1 MNTAAREQPS
11 AAVLIVDDSSMM
23 RGIMAAIVEEIPEL
37 TLAGQAENGKHALAM
52 LDQAMPDLILLDIE
66 MPEMNGIEFLRH
78 ARLLTDARVI
88 VVSSVVKLES
98 DNVIAALELGVDDVV
113 VKPSGALSI
122 DMKELRSEALTDAI
136 RTSLS
141 RIN

>member
-1 MNTAAREQPS
+1 MNGQAQERPA
-11 AAVLIVDDSSMM
+11 AAVMIVDDSSMM
-23 RGIMAAIVEEIPEL
+23 RGIMAAIVDEIPEL
-37 TLAGQAENGKHALAM
+37 SLAGQAENGKHALEI
-52 LDQAMPDLILLDIE
+52 LDQTSPDLILLDIE

-78 ARLLTDARVI
+78 ARLLTDARII

-122 DMKELRSEALTDAI
+122 DMKELRSESITDAI
-136 RTSLS
+136 RNSLA

>member
-1 MNTAAREQPS
+1 MTPAEQAGPS
-11 AAVLIVDDSSMM
+11 AAVMIVDDSSMM
-23 RGIMAAIVEEIPEL
+23 RGIMATIVDDIPEL
-37 TLAGQAENGKHALAM
+37 TLAAQAENGRHALE
-52 LDQAMPDLILLDIE
+52 LLEQTGPDLILLDVE

-78 ARLLTDARVI
+78 ARLLTDARII

-98 DNVIAALELGVDDVV
+98 DNVIAALELGADDVV

-122 DMKELRSEALTDAI
+122 DMKELRSEALTEAI
-136 RTSLS
+136 RHCLS

>member
-1 MNTAAREQPS
+1 MNGATERPG
-11 AAVLIVDDSSMM
+11 AAVMVVDDSSMM
-23 RGIMAAIVEEIPEL
+23 RGIMAAIVEDIPEL
-37 TLAGQAENGKHALAM
+37 TLAGQAENGKQALAM
-52 LDQAMPDLILLDIE
+52 LEQLAPDLILLDIE

-98 DNVIAALELGVDDVV
+98 ENVVAALELGADDVV

-136 RTSLS
+136 RSSLA
-141 RIN
+141 RMN

>member
-1 MNTAAREQPS
+1 MNGATARPG
-11 AAVLIVDDSSMM
+11 AAVMVVDDSSMM
-23 RGIMAAIVEEIPEL
+23 RGIMAAIVEDIPEL
-37 TLAGQAENGKHALAM
+37 TLAGQAENGKQALAM
-52 LDQAMPDLILLDIE
+52 LEQLAPDLILLDIE

-98 DNVIAALELGVDDVV
+98 DNVVAALELGADDVV

-136 RTSLS
+136 RSSLA
-141 RIN
+141 RMN

>member
-1 MNTAAREQPS
+1 MNGATERPG
-11 AAVLIVDDSSMM
+11 AAVMVVDDSSMM
-23 RGIMAAIVEEIPEL
+23 RGIMAAIVEDIPEL
-37 TLAGQAENGKHALAM
+37 TLAGQAENGKQALAM
-52 LDQAMPDLILLDIE
+52 LEQLAPDLILLDIE

-98 DNVIAALELGVDDVV
+98 DNVVAALELGADDVV

-136 RTSLS
+136 RSSLA
-141 RIN
+141 RMN